1 VLDRHEV
8 KLHVDRHLQEARATM
23 LPRVRVAFDR
33 LLQDRGLLSPDP
45 APYFGPLGH
54 PLFEL
59 PVWLAR
65 RLNDEG
71 VVTPREA
78 VSDVLGVSA
87 LGYLHARAQDDW
99 LDGGSNEDPTL
110 IAVAEA
116 LIALCNQ
123 LLVSVV
129 GVSNRFWR
137 FYAQV
142 LNDYA
147 ESLLDTAEV
156 RGTDVPISRSTFE
169 RLLRQSRPLVIPSAA
184 LLDRADR
191 WHLLPGLEDFVL
203 AATASSQL
211 FNDLTDLYRDRDMG
225 HRTWTTD
232 AVAEAGPDGLWLEVA
247 RPSSGHE
254 VGRIQERVDAAL
266 LYHQQAA
273 RAARALELTAAET
286 WLTDREAA
294 LEGLLRSLH
303 GNLLATFVRRMT
315 ESGPVRLN
323 RRERG
328 RSKKRG

>member
-8 KLHVDRHLQEARATM
+8 KLHVDRHLQEAQATM

-33 LLQDRGLLSPDP
+33 LLQERGLLLPDP

-59 PVWLAR
+59 PVWLAH
-65 RLNDEG
+65 RLNEEG
-71 VVTPREA
+71 VVTPRDA
-78 VSDVLGVSA
+78 VSDILGVSV

-156 RGTDVPISRSTFE
+156 RATEVPISRSTFE

-191 WHLLPGLEDFVL
+191 WHLLPDLEDFVL

-232 AVAEAGPDGLWLEVA
+232 AVAEAGPDGVWLEVA
-247 RPSSGHE
+247 RPSSGQE
-254 VGRIQERVDAAL
+254 VGRIQERINAAL

-286 WLTDREAA
+286 WLTDRQLA
-294 LEGLLRSLH
+294 LEGLLRSLQ

-315 ESGPVRLN
+315 ESN
-323 RRERG
+323 Q
-328 RSKKRG
+328 